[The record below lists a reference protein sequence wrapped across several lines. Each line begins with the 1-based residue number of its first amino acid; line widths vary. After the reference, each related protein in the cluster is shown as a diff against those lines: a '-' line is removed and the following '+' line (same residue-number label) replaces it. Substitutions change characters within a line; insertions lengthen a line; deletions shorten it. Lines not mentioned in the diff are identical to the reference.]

1 MAINKNN
8 NATFDVAMENSVL
21 NKYGMNILNTPFVYD
36 DDIELGLGEKY
47 IIVEK
52 LIEAHEFAKINVLAG
67 NITGRGFATNV
78 CTFDR
83 AWSLGTNFNNTR
95 NDISSVCGERSAIL
109 ASYNEALLRYSRRPK
124 GKFDFKIKYLCM
136 ASNIELEETSS
147 MIAPCED
154 CLSWLNTNRYFNFNT
169 LVFSFERLEN
179 KELVVRASR
188 LVNFLPYKTYA
199 TSSDFS
205 LNKEIR
211 FSKNSQVSLV
221 KFNLKPNDILELLNE
236 TYKNY
241 QKNNFANVSKQNIS
255 ASIIANNEIITA
267 SKIDWTKRWNTEALE
282 ICASKAIEKYGN
294 NTTISA
300 VAYFGDES
308 SIQNGEIYN
317 DGLVSIKSLGRIRQK
332 YASNDTLMVLN
343 FQNYI
348 LITTIG
354 EYLPKKF
361 EQGYKI
367 S

>member
-1 MAINKNN
+1 MTINKNI
-8 NATFDVAMENSVL
+8 NATFDNSMENSVL

-78 CTFDR
+78 CTADR

-109 ASYNEALLRYSRRPK
+109 ASYNEALLRYSRRPI

-136 ASNIELEETSS
+136 ASNIELDEITK

-154 CLSWLNTNRYFNFNT
+154 CLSWLNTNKYFNFNT

-179 KELVVRASR
+179 RELVVRASR
-188 LVNFLPYKTYA
+188 LANFLPFKTYA
-199 TSSDFS
+199 TSVDFS

-221 KFNLKPNDILELLNE
+221 KFKLGPSNMLELLSE
-236 TYKNY
+236 TYKTFCE
-241 QKNNFANVSKQNIS
+241 NNLTSISKQNIC
-255 ASIIANNEIITA
+255 ASIIANDEIITS
-267 SKIDWTKRWNTEALE
+267 SKIDWTKRWYVEPLEAAA
-282 ICASKAIEKYGN
+282 ASAIDKYKQYTVIKAI
-294 NTTISA
+294 
-300 VAYFGDES
+300 AYFGNETS
-308 SIQNGEIYN
+308 VQNEQIHN
-317 DGLVSIKSLGRIRQK
+317 DGVVSIKSLGRIRQK
-332 YASNDTLMVLN
+332 YASNDTLIVLN
-343 FQNYI
+343 YQNYI

-354 EYLPKKF
+354 EYLPMKF

-367 S
+367 